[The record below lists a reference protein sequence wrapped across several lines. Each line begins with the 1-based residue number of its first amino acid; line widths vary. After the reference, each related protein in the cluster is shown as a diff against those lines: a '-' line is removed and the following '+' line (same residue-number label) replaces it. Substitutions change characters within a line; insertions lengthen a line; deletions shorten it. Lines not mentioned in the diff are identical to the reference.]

1 MAFILSLLNAY
12 LTGCFLF
19 SSELRELQNYPI
31 FLLTTIDFLVTSLGY
46 LGKFFSRNFIIY
58 HPSNV
63 ASLFVSD
70 GFNFFNKIRYS
81 LQQIF
86 QQWTT
91 ENIHPFWFGCL
102 PSLAMIRINEYGF
115 GLCSLLLAYERYVL
129 ICKPTE
135 KTILL
140 SSERRKKLYTVTTLI
155 ILMSVMVDAV
165 HSYIRQKWSCD
176 LIFTVSNNA
185 GLTVTTLTSLFL
197 SAVYSF
203 IPAVFCFLMYWDI
216 GLVLLNRDKKIGRN
230 LNLVLCFATICC
242 VWLLCLF
249 ARSAWIIYLW
259 ILYTTVHP
267 NLKKF
272 RYPLM
277 TNPDK
282 RDLIYQCSAI
292 SSLLDPF
299 LILLC
304 QKDYRTPFK
313 NQLEKIRNLCR
324 LNSR

>member
-1 MAFILSLLNAY
+1 MAFISLVLNAY

-31 FLLTTIDFLVTSLGY
+31 FLLTTIDFIVTSLGY
-46 LGKFFSRNFIIY
+46 LGKFVSRNFIIF

-63 ASLFVSD
+63 SPLFASD

-91 ENIHPFWFGCL
+91 ENMHPFWFGCL

-140 SSERRKKLYTVTTLI
+140 SSERRKKLYTVTP
-155 ILMSVMVDAV
+155 
-165 HSYIRQKWSCD
+165 
-176 LIFTVSNNA
+176 
-185 GLTVTTLTSLFL
+185 LTSLFL

-203 IPAVFCFLMYWDI
+203 VPAVLCILMYWDI

-230 LNLVLCFATICC
+230 LNLVLCFASICC

-267 NLKKF
+267 NLKKI

-292 SSLLDPF
+292 SLLLDPF
-299 LILLC
+299 LVLLC
-304 QKDYRTPFK
+304 QNDRLSIPFQKPVEK
-313 NQLEKIRNLCR
+313 NTKIM
-324 LNSR
+324 